1 LKKIIKIMMFCIVM
15 VILIA
20 GCGTDNKS
28 GHKSNNNNVDK
39 VLNQQVNNADKN
51 TTTNASNTDNS
62 GTTND
67 PVTDN
72 TTNGEE
78 EQTYTLLKDSND
90 DSAPTSDDTSKSDT
104 QVDYDLTTMGSD
116 MVYATVYQLM
126 VNPDEYVGKTF
137 KMNGLYCPSY
147 YEPTSKYYN
156 YCIIKD
162 AMACC
167 AQGLEF
173 VCEDKSYTY
182 PYDYPA
188 ENAQITV
195 TGTFETYQEEGD
207 TSLYCRLSNA
217 TMEVEK

>member
-1 LKKIIKIMMFCIVM
+1 M
-15 VILIA
+15 VVLA
-20 GCGTDNKS
+20 VGCGINSNS
-28 GHKSNNNNVDK
+28 GHKGNNNNVDN

-51 TTTNASNTDNS
+51 TTTDADNEVA
-62 GTTND
+62 TNE
-67 PVTDN
+67 PVADN
-72 TTNGEE
+72 TTNSEE
-78 EQTYTLLKDSND
+78 EHTYTLLND
-90 DSAPTSDDTSKSDT
+90 SDDNTATTKDVT
-104 QVDYDLTTMGSD
+104 TEADPEVDYDLTTMGSD

-137 KMNGLYCPSY
+137 KMNGLYYASY

-173 VCEDKSYTY
+173 VCEDESLTY
-182 PYDYPA
+182 PDDYPT
-188 ENAQITV
+188 ENAEITV
-195 TGTFETYQEEGD
+195 TGTFEKYQEEGD
-207 TSLYCRLSNA
+207 TNLYCRLSNA